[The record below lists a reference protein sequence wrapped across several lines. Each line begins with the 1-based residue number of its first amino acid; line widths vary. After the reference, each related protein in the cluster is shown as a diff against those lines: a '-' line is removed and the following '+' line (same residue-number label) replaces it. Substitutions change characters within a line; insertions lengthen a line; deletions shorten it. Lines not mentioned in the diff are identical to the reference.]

1 MNIDFNRDEAG
12 GGMRPRAIGSNF
24 GGRDDLKFHF
34 PAPEVNVHI
43 VESNDDIGG
52 IGEPGI
58 MPLAP
63 AVANAVFNATGGRL
77 RRMPFT
83 PERVLAAIK
92 AA

>member
-1 MNIDFNRDEAG
+1 VSTTLFEEVQFADG
-12 GGMRPRAIGSNF
+12 GVASANF
-24 GGRDDLKFHF
+24 DDYRIAKMSET
-34 PAPEVNVHI
+34 PDVNVHI